1 MSPCPRAPVPP
12 CPRASAPPCPRA
24 AASLRLSASAAR
36 SLGLSVSLASPRG
49 RDAHGA
55 KFELLTNASQ
65 PLSLPSSRS
74 PSMLL
79 QSLLACC
86 CWLCVTGCALASGA
100 LVARGLSSC
109 LPAPVSASRLGG
121 WSGGIQEHEEPGPRE
136 KSPAPE
142 SVGACSTVDPYSYVH
157 ACVPIWPE
165 IKLAPHLRAI
175 DELIRTFDHSST
187 RTRLITPLEGPTHLR
202 LYE

>member
-1 MSPCPRAPVPP
+1 MHSSACTTAPRHLCAPLSARLSCVPASHLCAPVPP
-12 CPRASAPPCPRA
+12 CLCAS
-24 AASLRLSASAAR
+24 ASLRLSASAAR

-142 SVGACSTVDPYSYVH
+142 SVGPWGVFHGRPVL
-157 ACVPIWPE
+157 V
-165 IKLAPHLRAI
+165 
-175 DELIRTFDHSST
+175 
-187 RTRLITPLEGPTHLR
+187 RTRVRSYLAGNQISTTFASHR
-202 LYE
+202 